1 MATIQEQYTELIKQG
16 QEASLAAIETWNRT
30 FQQAF
35 GQLPT
40 TGLIRPDQVIDQVF
54 DFTGHVLN
62 VQRDFAKQ
70 LVATSTAAAETA
82 RDTVAK
88 TAKATPKS

>member
-1 MATIQEQYTELIKQG
+1 MATIQDQYADAIKQS

-40 TGLIRPDQVIDQVF
+40 PSFGSPEQVIDQVF
-54 DFTGHVLN
+54 DFAGQVLN
-62 VQRDFAKQ
+62 AQREFAKQ
-70 LVATSTAAAETA
+70 VLATGTAAAEKVRDSVAQTA
-82 RDTVAK
+82 AAARQ
-88 TAKATPKS
+88 S